1 MGVLS
6 KIYILWMK
14 AGSYDIIPS
23 LTLKRRISNHN
34 ACNYGHCGCFC
45 FCIDMCYIFV
55 FVLFAFFVFDTIL
68 RIELLVIN
76 SKSVLN
82 LNVR

>member
-1 MGVLS
+1 MGKMYDCMQKE
-6 KIYILWMK
+6 KIESIRYIF
-14 AGSYDIIPS
+14 PS
-23 LTLKRRISNHN
+23 LTLKRRINSPNP
-34 ACNYGHCGCFC
+34 CDYGHCGCFGV
-45 FCIDMCYIFV
+45 CIDMYYIFV

>member
-1 MGVLS
+1 MP
-6 KIYILWMK
+6 
-14 AGSYDIIPS
+14 YDIIPS
-23 LTLKRRISNHN
+23 LTLKRRINSHN
-34 ACNYGHCGCFC
+34 ACNYGHCGCLGV
-45 FCIDMCYIFV
+45 CIDMYYIWV

-82 LNVR
+82 LNVW